1 MYTNTHTNIYA
12 KIALLSFHYESR
24 CAMTSFTL
32 MKRSFSTRKNRPKQ
46 AGKSWD
52 EKEDLRPLKYPQ
64 VKMRYA
70 CLPDIAYIR
79 SLA

>member
-1 MYTNTHTNIYA
+1 
-12 KIALLSFHYESR
+12 
-24 CAMTSFTL
+24 MTSFTL

-70 CLPDIAYIR
+70 CLPNIAYIR